1 MRRRETGGLSA
12 AQRPCRDPVRW
23 RTPAA
28 GRRTAS
34 RRRPPRAA
42 RPRVPGTAR
51 TRPWWD

>member
-34 RRRPPRAA
+34 RRRPHVRPGPASRARLA
-42 RPRVPGTAR
+42 PGH
-51 TRPWWD
+51 DGM